1 MIDSSNVFI
10 NNLICLFI
18 FRMSESD
25 SGNGGGVRKRTGSS
39 GDGERKRG
47 LCDYQFH
54 TTEEHFDTPKEQIG
68 VGAIWGGLKAH
79 TTSHGIPH
87 VDNARGTLWLEL
99 GSIGVRCVYE
109 EFFFS
114 FSFLG
119 GFGV

>member
-1 MIDSSNVFI
+1 MINAANIFI
-10 NNLICLFI
+10 NTGNPIFLFI

-25 SGNGGGVRKRTGSS
+25 SGNGGGGVRKRTGSS

-87 VDNARGTLWLEL
+87 VDNARGTLWLQS
-99 GSIGVRCVYE
+99 GSIGVRCV
-109 EFFFS
+109 
-114 FSFLG
+114 
-119 GFGV
+119 